1 MALNLVLYAFS
12 KKQNSTAV
20 PPSTA
25 GTVVP
30 VTLKQETSLNN
41 PVFLLSGTKPDAT
54 YAQFDGSYYFIDDI
68 TCIRANLWEIA
79 CTLDVLATYKV
90 QINATTAFVEYAAG
104 GSTRLTDDR
113 IIPEGIS
120 PTAANANAQV
130 PISAIG
136 TYLLSAVGENSG
148 VRQFCLGKT
157 GMNVILD
164 SIVNWYDSAVVT
176 GAEWETIAK
185 NFISSGSAMDCVREC
200 RWIPFDVATLDRA
213 GGTSELILGQF
224 HTGLNFH
231 WLGEVIYAN
240 TYTLTIPFS
249 RTGWLR
255 LQPYTD
261 VSVFLPFVGVVSLN
275 HPIFSSNNTLVVEF
289 SVNLSSGDIAYELK
303 CGGVT
308 LGSYGASTAISIPVG
323 ISNISPSQV
332 FNSVAGA
339 AASLAYGNVVGAA
352 GAVMSAFQA
361 TQTTVGG
368 ISGGAGAG
376 LEDYIT
382 VSVVERA
389 TSGAVGNMAA
399 VQGLPLFA
407 TRMLSSLSGYV
418 KTRGVSVEGNM
429 RGVLRDQINNMIDS
443 GIFLE

>member
-12 KKQNSTAV
+12 KKQNSTAT
-20 PPSTA
+20 PDGG
-25 GTVVP
+25 GTVVQ
-30 VTLKQETSLNN
+30 VVLKEKTSLNN
-41 PVFLLSGTKPDAT
+41 PVFILSGSLPVAN
-54 YAQFDGSYYFIDDI
+54 YAMFESAYYFIDNI
-68 TCIRANLWEIA
+68 TNIRNDMWEIS
-79 CTLDVLATYKV
+79 CTLDVLATYRDE
-90 QINATTAFVEYAAG
+90 IRNTAAFVEFATQG
-104 GSTRLTDDR
+104 NPDLTDDR

-157 GMNVILD
+157 GMNLILD

-176 GAEWETIAK
+176 GAELETIAK

-200 RWIPFDVATLDRA
+200 RWIPFDVGTLDRG

-231 WLGEVIYAN
+231 WLGENIYA
-240 TYTLTIPFS
+240 TTFTLTIPFTRS
-249 RTGWLR
+249 GWLR

-275 HPIFSSNNTLVVEF
+275 HPIFSSNNVLVVEF

-332 FNSVAGA
+332 FNSIAGA

-382 VSVVERA
+382 VSVVERE
-389 TSGAVGNMAA
+389 TSGAVGNMGA
-399 VQGLPLFA
+399 VQGIPLFA
-407 TRMLSSLSGYV
+407 TRTLSTLSGYV
-418 KTRGVSVEGNM
+418 KTRGASVSGLM
-429 RGVLRDQINNMIDS
+429 RGALRDQINTMLDN
-443 GIFLE
+443 GIFIE

>member
-1 MALNLVLYAFS
+1 MALTLTLYNLS
-12 KKQNSTAV
+12 KRQNSTLA
-20 PPSTA
+20 PSGSGA
-25 GTVVP
+25 SVS

-41 PVFLLSGTKPDAT
+41 PIFILNGVRPNAN
-54 YAQFDGSYYFIDDI
+54 YAQFEGAYYFIDDI
-68 TCIRANLWEIA
+68 TSIRANLWEIA
-79 CTLDVLATYKV
+79 CTLDVLATYKA
-90 QINATTAFVEYAAG
+90 QIQATSAFVEYAAG
-104 GSTRLTDDR
+104 GNARLTDDR
-113 IIPEGIS
+113 VIPEGIS
-120 PTAANANAQV
+120 PTAATANAQV

-136 TYLLSAVGENSG
+136 TYLLSAVGEGSG

-164 SIVNWYDSAVVT
+164 SIQNWYDSAVVA

-200 RWIPFDVATLDRA
+200 RWIPFNVSALDRG
-213 GGTSELILGQF
+213 GGTSELVLGQF

-231 WLGEVIYAN
+231 WLGEVIYA
-240 TYTLTIPFS
+240 TTFTLQIPFS

-261 VSVFLPFVGVVSLN
+261 VSIFLPFVGVVSLN
-275 HPIFSSNNTLVVEF
+275 HPVFSSNSTLVVEF

-323 ISNISPSQV
+323 ISNISPAQV

-352 GAVMSAFQA
+352 GAIMSAFQA
-361 TQTTVGG
+361 TQTSIGG

-382 VSVVERA
+382 VSVVERS

-407 TRMLSSLSGYV
+407 TRTLSSLSGYI
-418 KTRGVSVEGNM
+418 KTRGASVSGNM
-429 RGVLRDQINNMIDS
+429 RGALRDRINGMLDS